1 MVLRARQLKQP
12 DTMPLRCYR
21 TKKYPLVYLT
31 ASRIAAL
38 IQEAVKKVPPG
49 ISAKD
54 LSRYSAHLLWVWAC
68 VLLDIAGKS
77 PNYIWKQLY
86 WMGDSFGMFLCN
98 MRIIQDAHRKALQ
111 ASNQEILTLLHAQ
124 PTDIMQN
131 VLISEG
137 TADAHMG
144 KYYDEMDWIAFL
156 HL

>member
-1 MVLRARQLKQP
+1 MITLSSDSAHPDLCPVRSALRMVLRARQLKQP

-77 PNYIWKQLY
+77 PNYI
-86 WMGDSFGMFLCN
+86 
-98 MRIIQDAHRKALQ
+98 
-111 ASNQEILTLLHAQ
+111 
-124 PTDIMQN
+124 
-131 VLISEG
+131 
-137 TADAHMG
+137 
-144 KYYDEMDWIAFL
+144 
-156 HL
+156 